1 MPSMEIYIVVDDL
14 PDGAVQVG
22 GKYYQVK
29 KVDKL
34 PEKMDRIIAVIIAEV
49 RSGYELTGVAIDQVK
64 TKDSK

>member
-1 MPSMEIYIVVDDL
+1 MEIYIVVDDL

-49 RSGYELTGVAIDQVK
+49 RSV
-64 TKDSK
+64 